1 MLYLLCLRIFQL
13 QFSYEKRC
21 KWVETTWR
29 FVRVEMNYQQRK
41 TNRPSHKDLW
51 GERIF
56 LKKKERE
63 ENERKIGTRMCSQYH
78 IIHWRTTTCTMRL
91 WVNSPYMALSK
102 GMPMTSVLGKV
113 AIEKRVMS
121 QSNPPL
127 KKTTHAD
134 SRTRTK
140 TFERVSASMNLV
152 SIWYG
157 LFWAMKWKDSTGTAK
172 TATNLLIP
180 EHCSGVNILYRLTDP
195 YATSIAKY
203 RGTIAHMTL

>member
-1 MLYLLCLRIFQL
+1 
-13 QFSYEKRC
+13 
-21 KWVETTWR
+21 
-29 FVRVEMNYQQRK
+29 VRG
-41 TNRPSHKDLW
+41 KD
-51 GERIF
+51 F
-56 LKKKERE
+56 FKKEERE

-91 WVNSPYMALSK
+91 WVKSPYMALSK

-127 KKTTHAD
+127 KKITHID

-140 TFERVSASMNLV
+140 TFERVSAIMNLV

-157 LFWAMKWKDSTGTAK
+157 LF
-172 TATNLLIP
+172 
-180 EHCSGVNILYRLTDP
+180 
-195 YATSIAKY
+195 
-203 RGTIAHMTL
+203 